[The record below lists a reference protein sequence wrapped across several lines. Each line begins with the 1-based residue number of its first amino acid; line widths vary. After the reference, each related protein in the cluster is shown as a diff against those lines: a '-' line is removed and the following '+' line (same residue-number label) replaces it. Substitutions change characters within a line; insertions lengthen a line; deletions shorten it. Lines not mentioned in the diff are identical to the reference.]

1 MPVESRAE
9 SKRRNDIANLSY
21 KDYLSNTEQVK
32 KDVRLIMQK
41 QIPYVNETYELNID
55 ETVKKAFEN
64 AELHLIDMST
74 VMENVKKD
82 IFSNLISNEHL
93 DKASPFYENK
103 TQELDNKMNNKIIAE
118 EKVNKRMVDF
128 YNKDSEF
135 KKDIIYYLKILYVFF
150 VLGFI
155 AVIIYKKEHKNKKLW
170 GFIGLLFLLPFYGIH
185 KIYIFI
191 LENIGHF
198 KLDVLYISLLV
209 IIVAVIFGLF
219 KLGELS
225 LKQSSEAV
233 IDNILNA

>member
-1 MPVESRAE
+1 MPVESKA
-9 SKRRNDIANLSY
+9 SSQRRDDIANLSY
-21 KDYLSNTEQVK
+21 TDYLSNTGQVK
-32 KDVRLIMQK
+32 KDIRLIMQK
-41 QIPYVNETYELNID
+41 KIPHVNESYELNID
-55 ETVKKAFEN
+55 ESVKKAFEN
-64 AELHLIDMST
+64 AELHLIDITTM
-74 VMENVKKD
+74 MENVKKD

-118 EKVNKRMVDF
+118 EKVNKRMVNF

-135 KKDIIYYLKILYVFF
+135 KKDIIYYLKIVYVFF

-155 AVIIYKKEHKNKKLW
+155 AVVIYKREHKNKKLW

-185 KIYIFI
+185 KIYVFI

-209 IIVAVIFGLF
+209 IILVIIFGLF

-225 LKQSSEAV
+225 LKKSSESV
-233 IDNILNA
+233 II

>member
-1 MPVESRAE
+1 MPVESKA
-9 SKRRNDIANLSY
+9 SSQRRDDIANLSY
-21 KDYLSNTEQVK
+21 TDYLSNTGQVK
-32 KDVRLIMQK
+32 KDIRLIMQK
-41 QIPYVNETYELNID
+41 KIPHVNESYELNID
-55 ETVKKAFEN
+55 ESVKKAFEN
-64 AELHLIDMST
+64 AELHLIDITTM
-74 VMENVKKD
+74 MENVKKD

-118 EKVNKRMVDF
+118 EKVNKRMVNF

-135 KKDIIYYLKILYVFF
+135 KKDIIYYLKIVYVFF

-155 AVIIYKKEHKNKKLW
+155 AVVIYKREHKNKKLW

-185 KIYIFI
+185 KIYVFI

-209 IIVAVIFGLF
+209 IILAIIFGLF

-225 LKQSSEAV
+225 LKKSSESV
-233 IDNILNA
+233 II